1 MSVSLTGCSFIF
13 DGTGIDAAH
22 NVTTATDNQTR
33 IQAQQQHHDRH
44 LHGSRGGKSLWD
56 GQLGDSGTNLRFLAS
71 HRLKTRELRFHL
83 VSAVRESSGLG
94 TQRRAA
100 SGCTQLEGNAI
111 VVRLQKAV

>member
-13 DGTGIDAAH
+13 DGTGVDAAH

-33 IQAQQQHHDRH
+33 VQAQQQHYHRH
-44 LHGSRGGKSLWD
+44 LHCSGGGKSLWD

-71 HRLKTRELRFHL
+71 HRLKMRELRFHL
-83 VSAVRESSGLG
+83 VSAVRESGLG
-94 TQRRAA
+94 TQRGAA
-100 SGCTQLEGNAI
+100 SGCTQLEGNVI